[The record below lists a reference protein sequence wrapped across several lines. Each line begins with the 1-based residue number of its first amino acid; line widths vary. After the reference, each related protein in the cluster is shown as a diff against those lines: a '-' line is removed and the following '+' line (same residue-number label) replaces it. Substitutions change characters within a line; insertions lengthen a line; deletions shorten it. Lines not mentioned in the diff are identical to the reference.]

1 MSLWV
6 LPFVDSAKGTV
17 CANIVESAT
26 SFMPKRRLPHELFWV
41 IDTFSERDGR
51 QLKRLAVKSN
61 GALMGFETGN
71 I

>member
-1 MSLWV
+1 MSIWV
-6 LPFVDSAKGTV
+6 LPFAGFANGTFR
-17 CANIVESAT
+17 ANMVELVT

-41 IDTFSERDGR
+41 IDTFRERDGR